1 MHYICANIEKR
12 LNIMT
17 RQELADLI
25 GVSRNTLNTWEKEKP
40 ELVRLINLG
49 LQTDRQIEETRKLL
63 EKLEEI
69 EQRASSGKFQ
79 LK

>member
-1 MHYICANIEKR
+1 
-12 LNIMT
+12 MT
-17 RQELADLI
+17 RTQLAKMLN
-25 GVSRNTLNTWEKEKP
+25 VTTHTLKNWEKEKP

-49 LQTDRQIEETRKLL
+49 LHTDNTIQETKKLL

-69 EQRASSGKFQ
+69 EEKANSGKFE

>member
-1 MHYICANIEKR
+1 
-12 LNIMT
+12 MT
-17 RQELADLI
+17 RTQLAKLLN
-25 GVSRNTLNTWEKEKP
+25 VTTHTLKNWEKDKP

-49 LQTDRQIEETRKLL
+49 LQTDATIDETKKLL

-69 EQRASSGKFQ
+69 EKKASSGKFQ